1 MQRQPTDTLPTL
13 LRPDAVAAMLGIS
26 LDTVQRWRTE
36 GKGPPAVYLTPRTI
50 RYRLD
55 AVEAW
60 AKMNEGVR
68 S

>member
-1 MQRQPTDTLPTL
+1 
-13 LRPDAVAAMLGIS
+13 MLGIS

-36 GKGPPAVYLTPRTI
+36 GKGPPPVYLTSRTI

-60 AKMNEGVR
+60 AKANEGGKP
-68 S
+68 